1 MRRDKMTMTDYDI
14 QNRLNQIEHFLLE
27 FKEMVNWDKVKKYLE
42 PLDPHRTKVA
52 GRDSYDPVK
61 MFRVMLLQ
69 GWYDLSD
76 PDTNSL
82 SNVQIKPFEIC

>member
-42 PLDPHRTKVA
+42 PLDPHVQR
-52 GRDSYDPVK
+52 
-61 MFRVMLLQ
+61 LQ
-69 GWYDLSD
+69 VGILM
-76 PDTNSL
+76 
-82 SNVQIKPFEIC
+82 IR